1 MLHLL
6 LDPFL
11 DLVYPETCAVC
22 GSRPGHVAWSARGDR
37 CGGLRFFDAPHL
49 CAACEAH
56 LATGV
61 VHRPAAGP
69 DGMGP
74 PVVGAAQTHPD
85 LVRLVGLFKYQ
96 GIRGLA
102 WPLARLMA
110 SGWAPGNRLHGEVA
124 GLVPV
129 SLHRARRR
137 SRGFNQAEILCRLLG
152 KMTGLPVLDGVLVRA
167 RRTRQQAKET
177 GGEGRRLNLEGAFLG
192 RAAGKPAGRMRRVCL
207 VDDLVTSGWTVGAA
221 ADALDRAG
229 WPVGWVLALGVAA
242 GPGKGGRQ
250 VDTRDGGC

>member
-1 MLHLL
+1 LLHLL
-6 LDPFL
+6 ADPLL
-11 DLVYPETCAVC
+11 DLVYPEVCAIC
-22 GSRPGHVAWSARGDR
+22 GISPGRVAWSARGDR
-37 CGGLRFFDAPHL
+37 CDGLRFYDAPHL
-49 CAACEAH
+49 CAACEAT

-61 VHRPAAGP
+61 VHGPAAVPEGTA
-69 DGMGP
+69 P
-74 PVVGAAQTHPD
+74 PVVGAARTHPD
-85 LVRLVGLFKYQ
+85 LVRLVGLFKYH

-110 SGWAPGNRLHGEVA
+110 SGWPVGRRLHGEVA

-129 SLHRARRR
+129 ALHHARRR

-152 KMTGLPVLDGVLVRA
+152 KMTGLPVLDRVLVRA

-177 GGEGRRLNLEGAFLG
+177 GREGRRLNLEGAFLG
-192 RAAGKPAGRMRRVCL
+192 RAAGKPAGRLRRVCL

-221 ADALDRAG
+221 ADALGRAG

-250 VDTRDGGC
+250 VDTRDGGF